1 MPFRIDLQNPS
12 TRPAQHGPVAVT
24 ENPPPST
31 QKGTTVELIIMLL
44 APLPIGYFLRNRIAA
59 YLAYIALHSFVF
71 TFQSTILLK
80 EWNGGDYSAFV
91 KNPAAVD
98 WSYGLVN
105 LLIFAA
111 GLGLVTLGSWLSA
124 RRRRPAPPAVNL
136 AE

>member
-1 MPFRIDLQNPS
+1 V
-12 TRPAQHGPVAVT
+12 TTT
-24 ENPPPST
+24 ENPLPSA
-31 QKGTTVELIIMLL
+31 QKGNTVELIIMLL
-44 APLPIGYFLRNRIAA
+44 APLPIGFFIRNRMAA
-59 YLAYIALHSFVF
+59 YLAYVALHSFVF
-71 TFQSTILLK
+71 TFQSTTLLK

-111 GLGLVTLGSWLSA
+111 GLGLVTLGSWLRA
-124 RRRRPAPPAVNL
+124 RRRRPAPSAVNL

>member
-1 MPFRIDLQNPS
+1 MSIAWWRRFS
-12 TRPAQHGPVAVT
+12 
-24 ENPPPST
+24 
-31 QKGTTVELIIMLL
+31 
-44 APLPIGYFLRNRIAA
+44 AP
-59 YLAYIALHSFVF
+59 
-71 TFQSTILLK
+71 T
-80 EWNGGDYSAFV
+80 GGDYSAYV

-124 RRRRPAPPAVNL
+124 RRRRPAPSAVNL

>member
-1 MPFRIDLQNPS
+1 M
-12 TRPAQHGPVAVT
+12 
-24 ENPPPST
+24 PPPSQPLNSAAPENPLPGT
-31 QKGTTVELIIMLL
+31 EKGATVELIIMLL
-44 APLPIGYFLRNRIAA
+44 APLPIGYFIRNRMAA
-59 YLAYIALHSFVF
+59 YLAYVALHSFVF
-71 TFQSTILLK
+71 TFQSTTLLK

-98 WSYGLVN
+98 WSYGVVN

-124 RRRRPAPPAVNL
+124 RRRRPAPSAANL

>member
-1 MPFRIDLQNPS
+1 
-12 TRPAQHGPVAVT
+12 
-24 ENPPPST
+24 
-31 QKGTTVELIIMLL
+31 MLL
-44 APLPIGYFLRNRIAA
+44 APLPIGYFIRNRMAA

-71 TFQSTILLK
+71 TFQSTTLLK
-80 EWNGGDYSAFV
+80 EWAGGDYSAYV

-124 RRRRPAPPAVNL
+124 RRRRPAPSAVNL
-136 AE
+136 AV

>member
-1 MPFRIDLQNPS
+1 M
-12 TRPAQHGPVAVT
+12 
-24 ENPPPST
+24 PPPSHPSTLPHALPGT

-44 APLPIGYFLRNRIAA
+44 APLPIGFFIRNRIAA

-71 TFQSTILLK
+71 TFQSTTLLK
-80 EWNGGDYSAFV
+80 EWAGGDYSAYV

-98 WSYGLVN
+98 WSYGVVN

-124 RRRRPAPPAVNL
+124 RRRRPAPPAVSL

>member
-1 MPFRIDLQNPS
+1 M
-12 TRPAQHGPVAVT
+12 
-24 ENPPPST
+24 
-31 QKGTTVELIIMLL
+31 ELIIMLL
-44 APLPIGYFLRNRIAA
+44 APFPIGYFIRNRMAA

-71 TFQSTILLK
+71 TFQSTTLLK
-80 EWNGGDYSAFV
+80 EWTGGDYSAYV

-124 RRRRPAPPAVNL
+124 RRRHPGPARGQPRQMTAVRRRSFTTRPTRKTTAPPGTAL
-136 AE
+136 PPTLRPG

>member
-1 MPFRIDLQNPS
+1 
-12 TRPAQHGPVAVT
+12 
-24 ENPPPST
+24 
-31 QKGTTVELIIMLL
+31 VELIIMLL
-44 APLPIGYFLRNRIAA
+44 APLPIGYFIRNRIAA
-59 YLAYIALHSFVF
+59 YLAYVALHSFVF
-71 TFQSTILLK
+71 TFQSTTLLK

-91 KNPAAVD
+91 KNPAVVD
-98 WSYGLVN
+98 WSYGVVN